1 MSNPGAQKGTAQA
14 RASGSRDGIKDIG
27 KSATGCT
34 TSSNKRNT
42 SRSRSVVKPGI
53 HSDVVTNYNTS
64 STSTQTSSPIDQIK
78 GVPAKLLPSA
88 YNEKLFDETP
98 GKSVRDSHDSG
109 IYVITD
115 RNSPSPKRE
124 LDRYSSRDLTRVDEK
139 RKEKILQKNERIF
152 TAKQSEG
159 LDKQSTKAHTTYT
172 RHHREQLPQK
182 MPNYSAKDWLELNK
196 ESQDCDDQAKSY
208 KDPSEGFFQAVTE

>member
-14 RASGSRDGIKDIG
+14 RASGSRDEIKDIG
-27 KSATGCT
+27 KSATGYT

-42 SRSRSVVKPGI
+42 SRSRSGVQPGS

-64 STSTQTSSPIDQIK
+64 STSTQTSPPIDQIK
-78 GVPAKLLPSA
+78 SVPLKFSPSA

-109 IYVITD
+109 IVITD

-124 LDRYSSRDLTRVDEK
+124 LDRYSSSGFTRVDEK
-139 RKEKILQKNERIF
+139 RKEKWKNERLF
-152 TAKQSEG
+152 TARQSEG
-159 LDKQSTKAHTTYT
+159 LDKQSTKAHTANTK
-172 RHHREQLPQK
+172 HHREQLPQK
-182 MPNYSAKDWLELNK
+182 MPNYSAQDWLELNK
-196 ESQDCDDQAKSY
+196 ESQDGEDQAKSY